1 MVVFDLSKQNSI
13 ASIFLSEVR
22 DVSTQTDR
30 MRFRKNL
37 NRLGEILSYEM
48 SKRLAYESVPISTP
62 LSDIKQPKLKEQPVL
77 IPIMRAAMPFFEGV
91 QNFFDQADCG
101 FVGAYRAPEF
111 DQNKQVQ
118 SDYLAVP
125 DLSDKIVILIDP
137 MLATGHSFVTT
148 MEKLKQYGSPKEFI
162 LLSLIA
168 APEGIK
174 YIEEEVAGEISLWCV
189 AIDEKLNDK
198 AYIVPGLGDA
208 GDLAYGLKM

>member
-1 MVVFDLSKQNSI
+1 
-13 ASIFLSEVR
+13 
-22 DVSTQTDR
+22 

-48 SKRLAYESVPISTP
+48 SKRLAYESGPISTP

-101 FVGAYRAPEF
+101 FVGAYRAPGF
-111 DQNKQVQ
+111 DQNKEVQ
-118 SDYLAVP
+118 SEYLAVP
-125 DLSDKIVILIDP
+125 DLSNKIVVLIDP
-137 MLATGHSFVTT
+137 MLATGHSIVATL
-148 MEKLKQYGSPKEFI
+148 EQLQQYGSPKEVI

>member
-1 MVVFDLSKQNSI
+1 
-13 ASIFLSEVR
+13 
-22 DVSTQTDR
+22 

-48 SKRLAYESVPISTP
+48 SKRLEYESESISTP

-125 DLSDKIVILIDP
+125 DLSDKIVVLIDP
-137 MLATGHSFVTT
+137 MLATGHSIVATL
-148 MEKLKQYGSPKEFI
+148 EQLQQYGSPKEVI

-174 YIEEEVAGEISLWCV
+174 YIEEEVTGEISLWCV

-208 GDLAYGLKM
+208 GDLSYGLKM